1 MHIGIG
7 TKGGSFPITILLTFN
22 IPFIFYDGIAIDRE
36 LPTLNNVIEVTNPD
50 VDVTANDV
58 EIPMLRSTT
67 DALLVLTR
75 TTNSENVD
83 ESTTGSASD

>member
-36 LPTLNNVIEVTNPD
+36 LPTLNNVIEMTNP
-50 VDVTANDV
+50 TL
-58 EIPMLRSTT
+58 M
-67 DALLVLTR
+67 
-75 TTNSENVD
+75 
-83 ESTTGSASD
+83 

>member
-36 LPTLNNVIEVTNPD
+36 LPTLNNVIEMTNPD
-50 VDVTANDV
+50 VDVTANHV
-58 EIPMLRSTT
+58 EIPTLR
-67 DALLVLTR
+67 
-75 TTNSENVD
+75 
-83 ESTTGSASD
+83 